1 MNEGQDHERLC
12 LRYRTPAV
20 HWTDGLPIGNGRL
33 GAMIFGDP
41 GRDRWQINDDTC
53 WSGWP
58 GSTAGIPASDE
69 PSPEVIERARASIL
83 AGELT
88 AADAELRKV
97 QYGHSQ
103 AYQPLAELEL
113 VFDGPQA
120 SLQERTLD
128 LRTAVAGWQAEVP
141 GAEAGATS
149 GRCQSQVFASATAGA
164 IIGHYRWPTPAAVAA
179 RLVAAH
185 QQYEYSRAWTEGDEL
200 LLTSRMPS
208 DVYPPHDTEPTTC
221 WHSTQRRG
229 TL

>member
-1 MNEGQDHERLC
+1 MNERQDDERLR

-33 GAMIFGDP
+33 GAMIFAGP
-41 GRDRWQINDDTC
+41 GRNRWQINDDTC

-103 AYQPLAELEL
+103 AYQPLADLEL
-113 VFDGPQA
+113 DIRRAAGFAAGTHARSDDGG
-120 SLQERTLD
+120 R
-128 LRTAVAGWQAEVP
+128 RMAG
-141 GAEAGATS
+141 
-149 GRCQSQVFASATAGA
+149 
-164 IIGHYRWPTPAAVAA
+164 
-179 RLVAAH
+179 
-185 QQYEYSRAWTEGDEL
+185 
-200 LLTSRMPS
+200 
-208 DVYPPHDTEPTTC
+208 
-221 WHSTQRRG
+221 RG
-229 TL
+229 TRC